1 MLGTD
6 ELQVEWIPMATS
18 IGCVRRVSGFS
29 RSCWRLNS
37 AALQNACSQAGWV
50 PHFSEFHA
58 L

>member
-1 MLGTD
+1 MLDTD
-6 ELQVEWIPMATS
+6 ELHVEWIPMTTS

-37 AALQNACSQAGWV
+37 AALQSTYSQAGWV
-50 PHFSEFHA
+50 PHFSEFRA